1 MNYENVLT
9 AVKRMNKELN
19 IAMRHITI
27 STVGVVP
34 RIRQLAQDNTQV
46 LFANIFNVYFY
57 IIIYTHF
64 IGWTCSEFTSS

>member
-9 AVKRMNKELN
+9 AVNRMNKELN

-57 IIIYTHF
+57 IIIYTYF